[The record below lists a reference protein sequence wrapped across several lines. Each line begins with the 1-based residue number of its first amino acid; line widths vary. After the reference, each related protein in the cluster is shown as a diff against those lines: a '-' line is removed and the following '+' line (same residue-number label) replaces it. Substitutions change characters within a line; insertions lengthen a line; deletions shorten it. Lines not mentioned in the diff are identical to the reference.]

1 MQMLKKYQQLTSEFL
16 EVADFAVVYIE
27 EAHPVDGW
35 AFKVTKK
42 FFHFFFRVQLIAFI
56 LVCLKSRLFEK
67 S

>member
-35 AFKVTKK
+35 SFKVTTE
-42 FFHFFFRVQLIAFI
+42 FFPFFFRVQPIVFML
-56 LVCLKSRLFEK
+56 RFEK
-67 S
+67 SVQFE